1 MDIID
6 SKSDHQ
12 LHQSIVAELAKA
24 QNELR
29 CAKRDVD
36 KANSRLAFV
45 LALAN
50 ALLERHKD

>member
-6 SKSDHQ
+6 NKSDHQ
-12 LHQSIVAELAKA
+12 LHQSIVAEMAKA

-29 CAKRDVD
+29 CARRDVD
-36 KANSRLAFV
+36 KANNRLAFV